1 MPWWG
6 KLRVLLSPVGAGLNR
21 KLNVYGAKCLN
32 SDLKY
37 KSCPDRGLR
46 VRDCEGL
53 KGRQEK

>member
-1 MPWWG
+1 M
-6 KLRVLLSPVGAGLNR
+6 LLSPVGAGLNR

-32 SDLKY
+32 SDLKC